1 MSWSLFLC
9 QKSLLVRGKGMYKSE
24 IKEYIETYVAELLHE
39 HDLAV
44 WRNATNKAIYDRII
58 EKCFSDLESPELV
71 QNLDNKNQVKYFVE
85 QTILYLVLHD

>member
-1 MSWSLFLC
+1 
-9 QKSLLVRGKGMYKSE
+9 MYKSE
-24 IKEYIETYVAELLHE
+24 IKEYIETYVTELLHE

-58 EKCFSDLESPELV
+58 EKCYSDLEIPELV
-71 QNLDNKNQVKYFVE
+71 QNLDNKNQIKYFVE

>member
-1 MSWSLFLC
+1 MC

>member
-1 MSWSLFLC
+1 
-9 QKSLLVRGKGMYKSE
+9 MYKSE
-24 IKEYIETYVAELLHE
+24 IKEYIETYVTELLYE

-58 EKCFSDLESPELV
+58 EKCYSDLEIPELV
-71 QNLDNKNQVKYFVE
+71 QNLDNKNQIKYFVE